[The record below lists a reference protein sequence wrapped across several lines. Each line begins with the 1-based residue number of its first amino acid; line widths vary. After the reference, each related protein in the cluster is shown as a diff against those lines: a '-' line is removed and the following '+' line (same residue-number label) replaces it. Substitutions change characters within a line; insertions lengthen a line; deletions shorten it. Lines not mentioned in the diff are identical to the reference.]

1 MRTFTPPYD
10 PCLFPTAK
18 VSDGTKNQ
26 QGIYRGQPTVPTG
39 PRYGNDAYGGGSAI
53 SGYDFNHAM
62 TGSWGIPTSQPQY
75 NGDYSMVSKIH
86 PMLRTIIH
94 LFYHSI
100 KPSIPHG
107 NPEQGETNYAGYH
120 FGTYQV
126 PGPTMNFSPY
136 PPEANI
142 NQAAR
147 RLDSVVRCIRL
158 LRSD

>member
-1 MRTFTPPYD
+1 MAR
-10 PCLFPTAK
+10 
-18 VSDGTKNQ
+18 KNQ
-26 QGIYRGQPTVPTG
+26 QDIYGGQPTVPTG

-120 FGTYQV
+120 LV
-126 PGPTMNFSPY
+126 PTKSRVP
-136 PPEANI
+136 
-142 NQAAR
+142 Q
-147 RLDSVVRCIRL
+147 
-158 LRSD
+158 